1 MRYVGLDSHWRQ
13 STICVLDHRGKKLL
27 NRTIK
32 GPWSKVLEEVGKI
45 RKPFAVCF
53 EASTGYGYLFE
64 RLQTVARRVVVAH
77 PGQLRLIFRSK
88 RKNDRVDAEKLAKLL
103 FLDEVPPVYV
113 PSSEVR
119 SWRGFIEHRHKLVR
133 ERTRTKNSIRALL
146 RGQGILAPRGL
157 WYGPGMKW
165 LRSVSFANELDTV
178 RRDMLYERL
187 CFLTKMLE
195 RVETTLNRT
204 ASNHP
209 GVQLLRTIPGV
220 GPRTAEAVMAWV
232 DDPSRFQRI
241 KSAGRYF
248 GLVPCQDASART
260 DRRGHITRE
269 GPAII
274 RWLLTEAAWQGVRRS
289 PQIRTFYERVRRE
302 DPERRKIAL
311 VATAHYL
318 LRAMM
323 AMLRTG
329 EVWRSSEEAAA

>member
-1 MRYVGLDSHWRQ
+1 VRYVGLDAHWKQ
-13 STICVLDHRGKKLL
+13 STICVLNHRGQKLL
-27 NRTIK
+27 SRTIH

-53 EASTGYGYLFE
+53 EASTGYGYLYE
-64 RLQTVARRVVVAH
+64 RLQTIARRVVVAH

-88 RKNDRVDAEKLAKLL
+88 RKNDRVDAGKLAKLL

-113 PSSEVR
+113 PSSDVR
-119 SWRGFIEHRHKLVR
+119 SWRGFIAHRHKLVR
-133 ERTRTKNSIRALL
+133 ERTRAKNSIRALL
-146 RGQGILAPRGL
+146 RGQGVETPKRLWSQQGLA
-157 WYGPGMKW
+157 W
-165 LRSVSFANELDTV
+165 LRSVSLANELDTV

-187 CFLTKMLE
+187 CFLTKMLK
-195 RVETTLNRT
+195 RVETTLDRI
-204 ASNHP
+204 SSRHP
-209 GVQLLRTIPGV
+209 GIHLLRTIPGV
-220 GPRTAEAVMAWV
+220 GPRTAEAVIAWV

-241 KSAGRYF
+241 KGAGRYF
-248 GLVPCQDASART
+248 GLVPCLDASARVS
-260 DRRGHITRE
+260 RLGHITRE
-269 GPAII
+269 GPAIV

-289 PQIRTFYERVRRE
+289 PLIRAFYERVRRE

-329 EVWRSSEEAAA
+329 EVWRVSEEAAA

>member
-1 MRYVGLDSHWRQ
+1 
-13 STICVLDHRGKKLL
+13 
-27 NRTIK
+27 
-32 GPWSKVLEEVGKI
+32 
-45 RKPFAVCF
+45 
-53 EASTGYGYLFE
+53 
-64 RLQTVARRVVVAH
+64 
-77 PGQLRLIFRSK
+77 
-88 RKNDRVDAEKLAKLL
+88 
-103 FLDEVPPVYV
+103 VPPVYV

-133 ERTRTKNSIRALL
+133 ERTRTKNAIRALL
-146 RGQGILAPRGL
+146 RGQGIETPKRLWSQQGLA
-157 WYGPGMKW
+157 W
-165 LRSVSFANELDTV
+165 LRSVSFANELDSV
-178 RRDMLYERL
+178 RRDMPYERL

-204 ASNHP
+204 ASRHP

-260 DRRGHITRE
+260 NRLGHITRE
-269 GPAII
+269 GPAIV

-289 PQIRTFYERVRRE
+289 PLIRTFYERVRRD
-302 DPERRKIAL
+302 DPGRRKIAL